1 MWVEFPASHLQVRS
15 PCLVAAYTRSRGVRK
30 NIPAGGYVVHHER
43 RGGDEVENLPG
54 GQGGRLLER
63 GDEVEDLPA
72 GGGRAG

>member
-1 MWVEFPASHLQVRS
+1 MW
-15 PCLVAAYTRSRGVRK
+15 YITD
-30 NIPAGGYVVHHER
+30 GG
-43 RGGDEVENLPG
+43 GGAEVENLPG